1 MASQSSSS
9 NPVIRKNGC
18 MFLCCC
24 YIANIRDIET
34 CDSAWQTCVNNN
46 WVRASDSY
54 CNVSRYNLAN
64 KLDGIYHR
72 GIIEG
77 LDFKLING
85 HWRLYRGNQLEY
97 CP

>member
-24 YIANIRDIET
+24 YIANIHDIAT
-34 CDSAWQTCVNNN
+34 CDSAWQKCVNNN

-54 CNVSRYNLAN
+54 CNVSRYNLAR
-64 KLDGIYHR
+64 KLNEIYKL
-72 GIIEG
+72 GIIED
-77 LDFKLING
+77 LDFKQNKG
-85 HWRLYRGNQLEY
+85 HWSLYRGNNLVY
-97 CP
+97 SP